1 MKAMISQP
9 MNGFTDEQIK
19 ATKESAVKFLKEKGY
34 EVINTFFDEEWS
46 KKENLEA
53 EGVVNIPVKFLSKS
67 IEKMSTVD
75 AVYFCSGW
83 EKARGCIIEHDI
95 AKAYGLQIFIEQP
108 ELSDFTKLEGCEVGI
123 LSRRNCVRS
132 SNVVIKKADG
142 TYYQIP
148 ISIEELSN

>member
-1 MKAMISQP
+1 MKVMISQP

-19 ATKESAVKFLKEKGY
+19 TTREKVIKALEEKGY
-34 EVINTFFDEEWS
+34 EVINTFFNEEWS

-83 EKARGCIIEHDI
+83 ENARGCIIEHDI
-95 AKAYGLQIFIEQP
+95 AKAYGLQVFIEPP
-108 ELSDFTKLEGCEVGI
+108 ELSDFIKFEGCEVGI
-123 LSRRNCVRS
+123 LSRNGVGTPCI
-132 SNVVIKKADG
+132 VIKKADG
-142 TYYQIP
+142 TYYQTP
-148 ISIEELSN
+148 ITIEELSN